1 LPKSALYKANSF
13 VYFQGDLDDRI
24 YILNSG
30 RIVLR
35 SKDIEDGREIQ
46 DLIQTGEFFGVKSAL
61 GHYPRE
67 EDAVVL
73 STSQVIQFS
82 VSEFEQLA
90 SSNTR
95 IILKMLKVFSNQLRR
110 IHSKVSSMLNQQDEI
125 DPEVGLTN
133 SANYYFQNKRFDF
146 AAYIYGRYL
155 ELYPNGRFVTDAKTQ
170 LERARQSSTARGARR
185 AESGGST
192 DAGGSSL
199 SDVGQSYYEA
209 ESLFANGKYEDAIEA
224 FRRIVDHGDDGEYS
238 LKARIQIGHA
248 LFENGDFPETIR
260 HYSSLVQEMPKLPQI
275 GEILYYIGSAYGKNG
290 DDTKARAFLDKAMSR
305 AGDDAP
311 LRRKIS
317 KAMTDFGG

>member
-1 LPKSALYKANSF
+1 MPKSALYKANSF

-35 SKDIEDGREIQ
+35 SSDIEDGREIQ

-73 STSQVIQFS
+73 STAQVIQFT

-90 SSNTR
+90 SGNTR

-125 DPEVGLTN
+125 DPEMGLAN
-133 SANYYFQNKRFDF
+133 SAAYYFRNRRFDF
-146 AAYIYGRYL
+146 AAYIYDRYL
-155 ELYPNGRFVTDAKTQ
+155 ELYPNGRFVTEASTQ
-170 LERARQSSTARGARR
+170 LNRARQGSAAREARQVESPSGDGR
-185 AESGGST
+185 A
-192 DAGGSSL
+192 SL
-199 SDVGQSYYEA
+199 SDTGQRYYEA
-209 ESLFANGKYEDAIEA
+209 ESLFANGKYDAAIEA
-224 FRRIVDHGDDGEYS
+224 FRRIAAESGDGEYS
-238 LKARIQIGHA
+238 LKARIQLGHA
-248 LFENGDFPETIR
+248 LFESGDYPGTIR
-260 HYSSLVQEMPKLPQI
+260 HYSALVQEMPKLPQL
-275 GEILYYIGSAYGKNG
+275 GDILYYIGSAYGKSG
-290 DDTKARAFLDKAMSR
+290 DNAKARAFLTKALAR
-305 AGDDAP
+305 AGEDAP

-317 KAMTDFGG
+317 KAITDFGG

>member
-1 LPKSALYKANSF
+1 MPKSALYKANSF
-13 VYFQGDLDDRI
+13 VYFHGDLDDRI

-35 SKDIEDGREIQ
+35 SNDIEDGREIQ

-61 GHYPRE
+61 GHYSRE

-110 IHSKVSSMLNQQDEI
+110 IHSKVSSMLNQQDEVDQEI
-125 DPEVGLTN
+125 GLTN
-133 SANYYFQNKRFDF
+133 SANYYFRNKRFDF

-155 ELYPNGRFVTDAKTQ
+155 ELYPNGRFVTDARTQ
-170 LERARQSSTARGARR
+170 LERAQQGSVAHGSRRRESAGA
-185 AESGGST
+185 AES
-192 DAGGSSL
+192 GSSL
-199 SDVGQSYYEA
+199 SDVGRSYYEA
-209 ESLFANGKYEDAIEA
+209 ESLFANGKYQNAIEA
-224 FRRIVDHGDDGEYS
+224 FRRIIEESDDAEYS
-238 LKARIQIGHA
+238 LKARIQLGHA
-248 LFENGDFPETIR
+248 LFESGDYPGTIR
-260 HYSSLVQEMPKLPQI
+260 HYSTLVQEMPKLPQI
-275 GEILYYIGSAYGKNG
+275 GDILFYIGSAYGKSG
-290 DDTKARAFLDKAMSR
+290 DEVKARAFLDKAMGR

-317 KAMTDFGG
+317 KAITDFGG

>member
-1 LPKSALYKANSF
+1 LPKTAVYKANSV
-13 VYFQGDLDDRI
+13 VYFQGDVDERI

-30 RIVLR
+30 RVVLR
-35 SKDIEDGREIQ
+35 SKDIEDGRDVQ

-73 STSQVIQFS
+73 TNSQVIQFT

-133 SANYYFQNKRFDF
+133 SANYYFRNRNFDF

-155 ELYPNGRFVTDAKTQ
+155 ELYPNGRFTVEAKTQ
-170 LERARQSSTARGARR
+170 LERARKGSAAQDTRREETLRTESRG
-185 AESGGST
+185 T
-192 DAGGSSL
+192 L
-199 SDVGQSYYEA
+199 SDVGKEYYEA
-209 ESLFANGKYEDAIEA
+209 ESLFANGRYDEAINA
-224 FRRIVDHGDDGEYS
+224 FRQIAKKSGDSEYT
-238 LKARIQIGHA
+238 LKARIQIGHVLYEKGEYA
-248 LFENGDFPETIR
+248 DTIR
-260 HYSSLVQEMPKLPQI
+260 HYSQLIQEMPKLPQI
-275 GEILYYIGSAYGKNG
+275 GEVLFYIGAGYGKNG
-290 DDTKARAFLDKAMSR
+290 DEVKARAFLEKALAR
-305 AGDDAP
+305 AGDDAT

-317 KAMTDFGG
+317 KSITEFGG